1 MTTRVEEKHL
11 YLVKE
16 TNFRML
22 TEAEA
27 AHLALMEEVEVWN
40 VSEELGMGPELVT
53 VEDQCYIVS

>member
-1 MTTRVEEKHL
+1 MTKRVEEKHL

-27 AHLALMEEVEVWN
+27 AHLALMEEVDVWN
-40 VSEELGMGPELVT
+40 VTESLGMDAELYE
-53 VEDQCYIVS
+53 VED